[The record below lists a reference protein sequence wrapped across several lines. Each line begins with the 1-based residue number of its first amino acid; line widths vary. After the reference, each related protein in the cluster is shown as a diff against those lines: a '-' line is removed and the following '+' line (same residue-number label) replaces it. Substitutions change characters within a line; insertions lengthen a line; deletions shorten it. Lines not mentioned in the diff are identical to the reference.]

1 LRRPW
6 KLAPIKII
14 LTLQPFFNFLYFFSQ
29 FFLWFSFFVFI
40 IVSLR
45 FWKAR
50 KFIFTQLFEK
60 RFQKGAFA
68 FSTDLC
74 RLRDP

>member
-1 LRRPW
+1 
-6 KLAPIKII
+6 
-14 LTLQPFFNFLYFFSQ
+14 
-29 FFLWFSFFVFI
+29 VFI

-60 RFQKGAFA
+60 HFQKGAFA